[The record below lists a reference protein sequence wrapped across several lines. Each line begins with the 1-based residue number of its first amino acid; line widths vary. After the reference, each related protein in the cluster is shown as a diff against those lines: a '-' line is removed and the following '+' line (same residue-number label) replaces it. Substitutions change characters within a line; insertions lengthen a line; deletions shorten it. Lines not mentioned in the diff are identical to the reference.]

1 MKPVQDT
8 FTSHIQGL
16 YDGHEVAPPQ
26 GMKDS
31 VFNQLDSEASGVSGL
46 TSKAVLVAA
55 VVIVGFAWF
64 LMPETDVVV
73 EPEIVVEQVVVA
85 DEVVVVAD
93 EAVVA
98 DEVVVV
104 EEAVVVE
111 ETVVVDEAV
120 EVVTAKTESVVVE
133 ENIVLSEDI
142 LSEEGATLPVV
153 ASPPVE
159 TVQKDIEEQKTI
171 DKVEEKKEAVE
182 WVLPAKLKVDE

>member
-85 DEVVVVAD
+85 DE
-93 EAVVA
+93 AVVA

-104 EEAVVVE
+104 EEAV
-111 ETVVVDEAV
+111 
-120 EVVTAKTESVVVE
+120 EVVTAKTESVEVE

-153 ASPPVE
+153 ATPPVE
-159 TVQKDIEEQKTI
+159 TVQKDNEEQKTI

>member
-1 MKPVQDT
+1 
-8 FTSHIQGL
+8 
-16 YDGHEVAPPQ
+16 
-26 GMKDS
+26 MKDS

-85 DEVVVVAD
+85 DE
-93 EAVVA
+93 AVVA

-120 EVVTAKTESVVVE
+120 EVVTAKT
-133 ENIVLSEDI
+133 
-142 LSEEGATLPVV
+142 
-153 ASPPVE
+153 
-159 TVQKDIEEQKTI
+159 
-171 DKVEEKKEAVE
+171 
-182 WVLPAKLKVDE
+182 

>member
-85 DEVVVVAD
+85 DE
-93 EAVVA
+93 AVVA

-111 ETVVVDEAV
+111 ETVVASSV
-120 EVVTAKTESVVVE
+120 EVVTAKTESVEVE

-182 WVLPAKLKVDE
+182 WVHPAKLKVDE

>member
-85 DEVVVVAD
+85 DE
-93 EAVVA
+93 AVVA

-104 EEAVVVE
+104 EEAVVIE

-159 TVQKDIEEQKTI
+159 TVQKDNEEQKTI

>member
-26 GMKDS
+26 GMKDA
-31 VFNQLDSEASGVSGL
+31 VFSQLDSEVSGTSGL
-46 TSKAVLVAA
+46 TSKAVLAA
-55 VVIVGFAWF
+55 GVVIVGFAWF
-64 LMPETDVVV
+64 LMPETDVMV
-73 EPEIVVEQVVVA
+73 EPDIAVEQVVVA
-85 DEVVVVAD
+85 NEAVVADKVVVVD

-98 DEVVVV
+98 SS
-104 EEAVVVE
+104 
-111 ETVVVDEAV
+111 V
-120 EVVTAKTESVVVE
+120 EVVTAKTESVEVATAKTESVEVE
-133 ENIVLSEDI
+133 ENILLSEDI

>member
-85 DEVVVVAD
+85 DE
-93 EAVVA
+93 AVVA

-104 EEAVVVE
+104 DEAVVVE
-111 ETVVVDEAV
+111 ETVVASSV
-120 EVVTAKTESVVVE
+120 EVVTAKTESVEVE